1 MLEKAPQ
8 KSVADFWFD
17 PLCPWCWITSRWIL
31 EVAKVRDI
39 EVNFHVMSLAILNE
53 NRDDLPEQYREGMA
67 RAWGPVR
74 VAIAAEQAHGAK
86 VLDPLYTAMGNR
98 IHNQGNH
105 ELDEVIT
112 QSLADAG
119 LPAELAKA
127 ATSDAYDNA
136 LRKSHHAGM
145 DAVGEDVGTPT
156 IHVNGVAFFGPVLS
170 KIPRGE
176 EAGKLWDAS
185 VTFASYPHFF
195 ELKRTRTEPPQFDEP
210 PIVNSAPEHAR
221 VLVAEFTIGGRPRR
235 RPAVCRAQCRA
246 CASTWGPTTP
256 DMSSSSGSSST

>member
-156 IHVNGVAFFGPVLS
+156 IHVNGWRSSGRCSRRFRAARKPASSGM
-170 KIPRGE
+170 PR
-176 EAGKLWDAS
+176 LPS
-185 VTFASYPHFF
+185 LP
-195 ELKRTRTEPPQFDEP
+195 TRTF
-210 PIVNSAPEHAR
+210 
-221 VLVAEFTIGGRPRR
+221 L
-235 RPAVCRAQCRA
+235 
-246 CASTWGPTTP
+246 
-256 DMSSSSGSSST
+256 SSSGPAPSRLSSTSRR